1 VTAATGTVKRDP
13 VTGAVAI
20 RTHFDE
26 SVPQLAGLAWLV
38 ATTNV
43 GSRSATSAEVDGWDD
58 LYVAEAGA

>member
-1 VTAATGTVKRDP
+1 
-13 VTGAVAI
+13 
-20 RTHFDE
+20 
-26 SVPQLAGLAWLV
+26 LAWLV